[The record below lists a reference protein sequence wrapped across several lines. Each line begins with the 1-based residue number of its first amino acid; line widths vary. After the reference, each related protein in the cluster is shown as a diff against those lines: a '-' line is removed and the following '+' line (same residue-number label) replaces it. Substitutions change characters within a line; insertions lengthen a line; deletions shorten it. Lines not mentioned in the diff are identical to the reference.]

1 MKRLAFT
8 RIVLWIL
15 IGFLIVVLFGCNQ
28 AAAPT
33 SVTQIGPSAKLYTVA
48 HDGHTFVVF
57 YANAVLGK
65 SGGMVHDPS
74 CVCLTE

>member
-15 IGFLIVVLFGCNQ
+15 IGILLVMIFSGCGQ
-28 AAAPT
+28 HAAPT
-33 SVTQIGPSAKLYTVA
+33 AVTRIGPSAKLYTVE

-65 SGGMVHDPS
+65 GGGMVHHPD
-74 CVCLTE
+74 CECIE